1 MQLAHSRARL
11 ESILIMNLGRRETS
25 FPEVER
31 FVNKGYAIGVGI
43 TLGADLTDDADV
55 DFAIGFER
63 AKNQFLHR
71 NEFVTRQDAGAM
83 QADDDGFSLFG
94 ENAAFAI
101 AADQEDGNCN
111 RNASAA
117 TDLLVRHLGN
127 LGKGPRVY
135 PQIMLAKKKMTAKE
149 I

>member
-1 MQLAHSRARL
+1 MNKSYAVGV
-11 ESILIMNLGRRETS
+11 SIPLS
-25 FPEVER
+25 
-31 FVNKGYAIGVGI
+31 
-43 TLGADLTDDADV
+43 ADLTDDADV

-63 AKNQFLHR
+63 AENQFLLR
-71 NEFVTRQDAGAM
+71 NEFVTRQDTGAM

-117 TDLLVRHLGN
+117 TDLLVRHLGK

-135 PQIMLAKKKMTAKE
+135 PQIMLAKKKVTAKE